1 MQDAGRAEQRVDKTL
16 SSRSVSTAARRR
28 RAWMVLVQGCCQRV
42 LLEEAPQTR
51 SDVPI
56 TNYSVYPI
64 YLAWHALSARKRTIA
79 HGAVSDFTII
89 SNICNM
95 RSRRKNI

>member
-1 MQDAGRAEQRVDKTL
+1 MQGSDV
-16 SSRSVSTAARRR
+16 
-28 RAWMVLVQGCCQRV
+28 V
-42 LLEEAPQTR
+42 LLLRGEGVDGTACAGMLPERGSCWKKPPQTR

-95 RSRRKNI
+95 RSRR

>member
-1 MQDAGRAEQRVDKTL
+1 MQDAGRAEQRADKAL
-16 SSRSVSTAARRR
+16 SSRSISAAARRR

-56 TNYSVYPI
+56 TNYSVYPNI
-64 YLAWHALSARKRTIA
+64 PSLARTQCAQA
-79 HGAVSDFTII
+79 HHST
-89 SNICNM
+89 
-95 RSRRKNI
+95 